1 MHSTQLTS
9 NRRLLESLSEFPS
22 WTLFDDQ
29 AKALYQR
36 FKEFQLNSIQSFD
49 SKITTIRGLLHDRA
63 EGLVLPPEFF
73 VKVFYRKGKFFLLP
87 VAGPQVADGEHSGND
102 SAAVYEL
109 ARLQFCC

>member
-1 MHSTQLTS
+1 MRSTQFTS

-36 FKEFQLNSIQSFD
+36 FGEVQLNSVQSFD

-73 VKVFYRKGKFFLLP
+73 VKVFLSQR
-87 VAGPQVADGEHSGND
+87 
-102 SAAVYEL
+102 
-109 ARLQFCC
+109 